1 MTHPART
8 GHARAQRIATPT
20 SAERRPALLRAVG
33 TSPAEFSIRAA
44 EAGAPLTAP
53 LAVGDLTVDLE
64 AYVVTL
70 GGETVQLSPRQVELL
85 ALFLAAPHK
94 VWSREQLHW
103 VCWGTRRGRAASTF
117 SCADFG
123 RGSGWGC
130 STTSAIGAGP
140 CRRLPHTPA
149 GGSGRA
155 GPRPDAPLIPPAGY
169 GCRSTLV

>member
-1 MTHPART
+1 MTQPART
-8 GHARAQRIATPT
+8 GHTRAQHIPTPA

-33 TSPAEFSIRAA
+33 TSPAAFSTRAA

-85 ALFLAAPHK
+85 ALFLAAPRK

-103 VCWGTRRGRAASTF
+103 VCWGDTSRSRRVDVQLCRLRARLGLGLFRNVRDRGWALQAAS
-117 SCADFG
+117 
-123 RGSGWGC
+123 
-130 STTSAIGAGP
+130 
-140 CRRLPHTPA
+140 
-149 GGSGRA
+149 
-155 GPRPDAPLIPPAGY
+155 
-169 GCRSTLV
+169 

>member
-1 MTHPART
+1 VTQPART
-8 GHARAQRIATPT
+8 GHTRAQHIATPT

-33 TSPAEFSIRAA
+33 TSPAEFSTRAA

-85 ALFLAAPHK
+85 ALFLAAPRK

-103 VCWGTRRGRAASTF
+103 VCWGDRSRSRRVDVQLCRLRARLGLGLFRNVRDRGWALQAAS
-117 SCADFG
+117 
-123 RGSGWGC
+123 
-130 STTSAIGAGP
+130 
-140 CRRLPHTPA
+140 
-149 GGSGRA
+149 
-155 GPRPDAPLIPPAGY
+155 
-169 GCRSTLV
+169 

>member
-1 MTHPART
+1 MTQPART
-8 GHARAQRIATPT
+8 GHTRAQHIATPT

-33 TSPAEFSIRAA
+33 TSPAEFSTRAA

-85 ALFLAAPHK
+85 ALFLAAPGK

-103 VCWGTRRGRAASTF
+103 VCWGDRSRSRRVDVQLCRLRARLGLGLFRNVRDRGWALQAAS
-117 SCADFG
+117 
-123 RGSGWGC
+123 
-130 STTSAIGAGP
+130 
-140 CRRLPHTPA
+140 
-149 GGSGRA
+149 
-155 GPRPDAPLIPPAGY
+155 
-169 GCRSTLV
+169 